1 MECDRCGNTTSSFI
15 TSMFNTDTICHN
27 CLEIE
32 RQHPMYEKARET
44 ELEAVR
50 TGDYNFK
57 GIGLPLDLAKKE
69 GSTG

>member
-1 MECDRCGNTTSSFI
+1 
-15 TSMFNTDTICHN
+15 MFNTDTICHN